1 MKPTN
6 FRRWRSIGSRL
17 ENNRAHTHSCSLL
30 FSRVTEIHKKAGQS
44 IIVYAEMGIP
54 LAPAVALMADGGL
67 NPTGTEVT
75 NDPAANTVKRLLSF
89 AAGSFGF
96 TTCKK
101 P

>member
-1 MKPTN
+1 M
-6 FRRWRSIGSRL
+6 
-17 ENNRAHTHSCSLL
+17 HSCSLL
-30 FSRVTEIHKKAGQS
+30 FSRVTGIHKKAGQS
-44 IIVYAEMGIP
+44 ITVYAEMGIP
-54 LAPAVALMADGGL
+54 LAPAVALS

-75 NDPAANTVKRLLSF
+75 NDPAAKTVKRLLSF